1 MQTNIYAIEMID
13 IVKRFGAF
21 TALDHMNLQVRKG
34 EIHAILGENGAG
46 KSTLMSVLFGLYTPE
61 EGIVKVSGVPVKIST
76 PNVATKLKIGMVHQ
90 HFKLVDEFT
99 VTENIVLGSEPV
111 KGMKMDLTE
120 ASKKIAQIS
129 KQYGLDVDPD
139 AKIKDITVG
148 MQQRVEILK
157 MLYKDADILIF
168 DEPTAV
174 LTPQEIEELI
184 KIMDGLRKQ
193 EKSIILI
200 THKLSEIKTV
210 ADRCTIIRRGKYIE
224 TVDVEKTD
232 ENKMAELMVGRK
244 VSFETEKSEVDLKDV
259 ILRIKNLKVRD
270 SRNVE
275 TLKGVN
281 FELRGGEILG
291 IAGIDGNG
299 QKELVEAITGLTKVS
314 HGEVLLSGEEI
325 QTLSIRKR
333 TQKGIGH
340 IPEDRHKHGLVLDF
354 SVRENMILQ
363 SYYKEPFSRF
373 GFLSEGASAKFS
385 QEMVD
390 KFDVRSGEGIQ
401 SIARGMSGG
410 NQQKAIIARE
420 IARAPQLLIA
430 MQPTRGLDVGA
441 IEFIH
446 KQLIAERD
454 KGNAV
459 LLISFE
465 LEEIMNL
472 SDRIAVMYDGNII
485 DVINRKD
492 ATRNQLGLLMAGIKE
507 VVKNEK

>member
-1 MQTNIYAIEMID
+1 MQSNMYAIEMVD

-21 TALDHMNLQVRKG
+21 TALNKMQLQVRQG

-61 EGIVKVSGVPVKIST
+61 EGHIKVSGVPVKISS

-99 VTENIVLGSEPV
+99 VTENIVLGNEPV
-111 KGMKMDLTE
+111 KGLTMDLTIATKKIIE
-120 ASKKIAQIS
+120 LSKK
-129 KQYGLDVDPD
+129 YGLDVDPN

-157 MLYKDADILIF
+157 MLYKEADILIF

-174 LTPQEIEELI
+174 LTPQEIEELL
-184 KIMDGLRKQ
+184 KIMKGLREQ
-193 EKSIILI
+193 GKSIILI
-200 THKLSEIKTV
+200 THKLSEIKEV
-210 ADRCTIIRRGKYIE
+210 ADRCTVIRRGEYIQ
-224 TVDVEKTD
+224 TVDVKDTD
-232 ENKMAELMVGRK
+232 EALMAELMVGRK
-244 VSFETEKSEVDLKDV
+244 VSFTTEKTEANPKEVV
-259 ILRIKNLKVRD
+259 LRLKNLKVAD
-270 SRNVE
+270 SRGIE
-275 TLKGVN
+275 LLKGVN
-281 FELRGGEILG
+281 LEVRGGEIVG

-299 QKELVEAITGLTKVS
+299 QKELVEAITGLIKSS
-314 HGEVLLSGEEI
+314 HGEVLLEGKEL
-325 QTLSIRKR
+325 QNLSIRHR
-333 TQKGIGH
+333 TESGIGH

-354 SVRENMILQ
+354 NLRENMILQ
-363 SYYKEPFSRF
+363 SYYSK
-373 GFLSEGASAKFS
+373 KFS
-385 QEMVD
+385 KAGFINTAATS
-390 KFDVRSGEGIQ
+390 KFAEEKIAEYDVRSGNGQ
-401 SIARGMSGG
+401 KSITRGMSGG

-420 IARAPQLLIA
+420 MAREPKLLIA

-446 KQLIAERD
+446 DQLIKERD

-459 LLISFE
+459 ILISFE

-485 DVINRKD
+485 DIVNCKD
-492 ATRNQLGLLMAGIKE
+492 ATRSQLGLLMAGVKE
-507 VVKNEK
+507 V

>member
-1 MQTNIYAIEMID
+1 MQTNTYAIEMVD

-61 EGIVKVSGVPVKIST
+61 EGVVKVSGVPVKISS
-76 PNVATKLKIGMVHQ
+76 PNIATKLKIGMVHQ
-90 HFKLVDEFT
+90 HFKLVEEFT
-99 VTENIVLGSEPV
+99 VTENIVLGSEPT
-111 KGMKMDLTE
+111 KGLTLNLNE
-120 ASKKIAQIS
+120 ASKKIAELS
-129 KQYGLDVDPD
+129 KLYGLDVDPN

-168 DEPTAV
+168 DEPSAV
-174 LTPQEIEELI
+174 LTPQEIEELL
-184 KIMDGLRKQ
+184 KIMDSLRKQ
-193 EKSIILI
+193 NKSLIVI
-200 THKLSEIKTV
+200 THKLSEIKAV
-210 ADRCTIIRRGKYIE
+210 ADRCTVIRRGKYID
-224 TVDVEKTD
+224 TVDVKDTD

-244 VSFETEKSEVDLKDV
+244 VSFETEKKEAVLRDK
-259 ILRIKNLKVRD
+259 ILRIKNLKVKD
-270 SRNVE
+270 SRGIE

-281 FELRGGEILG
+281 FEVRGGEILG
-291 IAGIDGNG
+291 VAGIDGNG
-299 QKELVEAITGLTKVS
+299 QKELVEAITGLAKVS
-314 HGEVLLSGEEI
+314 HGEVILDGSEI
-325 QTLSIRKR
+325 HHLSIRQR
-333 TQKGIGH
+333 TERGIGH

-354 SVRENMILQ
+354 NIRENMILQ
-363 SYYKEPFSRF
+363 TYYKKPYSQS
-373 GFLSEGASAKFS
+373 GFINETVSTKFAE
-385 QEMVD
+385 EMVE
-390 KFDVRSGEGIQ
+390 KFDVRSGNGIQ

-420 IARAPQLLIA
+420 IAREPRLLIA

-446 KQLIAERD
+446 KQLIEERD

-472 SDRIAVMYDGNII
+472 SDRIAVMYDGNVIDII
-485 DVINRKD
+485 DRKD
-492 ATRNQLGLLMAGIKE
+492 ASRNQLGLLMAGVKE
-507 VVKNEK
+507 GAKNE

>member
-1 MQTNIYAIEMID
+1 MKTNTYAIEMID

-21 TALDHMNLQVRKG
+21 TALDKVKLQVRTG

-61 EGIVKVSGVPVKIST
+61 EGVIKVSGVPVKISS

-99 VTENIVLGSEPV
+99 VTENIVLGSEPT
-111 KGMKMDLTE
+111 KGLTMNLND
-120 ASKKIAQIS
+120 ASKKIAELS
-129 KQYGLDVDPD
+129 KQYGLDVDPS

-157 MLYKDADILIF
+157 MLYRDADILIF

-174 LTPQEIEELI
+174 LTPQEIEELL
-184 KIMDGLRKQ
+184 KIMDELRNQ
-193 EKSIILI
+193 NKSIVLI
-200 THKLSEIKTV
+200 THKLNEIKTV
-210 ADRCTIIRRGKYIE
+210 ADRCTVIRRGQYID
-224 TVDVEKTD
+224 TVDVKDTD
-232 ENKMAELMVGRK
+232 ENLMAELMVGRK
-244 VSFETEKSEVDLKDV
+244 VSFETEKADAQLRDV
-259 ILRIKNLKVRD
+259 ILRIKNLKVKD
-270 SRNVE
+270 SRGIE

-291 IAGIDGNG
+291 VAGIDGNG
-299 QKELVEAITGLTKVS
+299 QKELVEAITGLAKSS
-314 HGEVLLSGEEI
+314 HGEVLLNNSEI
-325 QTLSIRKR
+325 QSLPIRKR
-333 TQKGIGH
+333 TELGIGH

-354 SVRENMILQ
+354 NVRENMILQ
-363 SYYKEPFSRF
+363 TYYKAPFSRS
-373 GFLSEGASAKFS
+373 GLLNEAVSVKFA
-385 QEMVD
+385 EELTE
-390 KFDVRSGEGIQ
+390 KFDVRSGNGIQ
-401 SIARGMSGG
+401 SITRGMSGG

-420 IARAPQLLIA
+420 IAREPQLLIA

-446 KQLIAERD
+446 QQLIAERD

-472 SDRIAVMYDGNII
+472 SDRIAVMYDGNVI
-485 DVINRKD
+485 DILDRKD
-492 ATRNQLGLLMAGIKE
+492 ATRNQLGLLMAGVKE
-507 VVKNEK
+507 VSDNE

>member
-1 MQTNIYAIEMID
+1 MKTNTYAIEMVD

-21 TALDHMNLQVRKG
+21 VALDHMNLQVRTG

-61 EGIVKVSGVPVKIST
+61 EGMIKVSGVPVKISS
-76 PNVATKLKIGMVHQ
+76 PNIATKLKIGMVHQ
-90 HFKLVDEFT
+90 HFKLVEEFT
-99 VTENIVLGSEPV
+99 VTENIVLGSEPT
-111 KGMKMDLTE
+111 KGLTMNLTE
-120 ASKKIAQIS
+120 ASKKIAELS
-129 KQYGLDVDPD
+129 KLYGLDVDPN

-168 DEPTAV
+168 DEPSAV
-174 LTPQEIEELI
+174 LTPQEIEELL

-193 EKSIILI
+193 NKSLIVI
-200 THKLSEIKTV
+200 THKLSEIKAV
-210 ADRCTIIRRGKYIE
+210 ADRCTVIRRGKYIG
-224 TVDVEKTD
+224 TVDVKDTD
-232 ENKMAELMVGRK
+232 ENQMAELMVGRK
-244 VSFETEKSEVDLKDV
+244 VSFETEKKEAVIRDT
-259 ILRIKNLKVRD
+259 ILRIKNLKVKD
-270 SRNVE
+270 SRGVE

-291 IAGIDGNG
+291 VAGIDGNG
-299 QKELVEAITGLTKVS
+299 QKELVEAITGLTKAS
-314 HGEVLLSGEEI
+314 HGEVLLDGSEI
-325 QTLSIRKR
+325 QNLSIRKR
-333 TQKGIGH
+333 TESGIGH

-354 SVRENMILQ
+354 NLRENMILQ
-363 SYYKEPFSRF
+363 TYYKKPYSSS
-373 GFLSEGASAKFS
+373 GFISDSVSAKFAE
-385 QEMVD
+385 EMIE
-390 KFDVRSGEGIQ
+390 KFDVRSGNGIQ

-420 IARAPQLLIA
+420 IAREPKLLIA

-446 KQLIAERD
+446 KQLIEERD

-472 SDRIAVMYDGNII
+472 SDRIAVMYDGNVI
-485 DVINRKD
+485 DILDRKD
-492 ATRNQLGLLMAGIKE
+492 ATRNQLGLLMAGVKE
-507 VVKNEK
+507 EATNE

>member
-1 MQTNIYAIEMID
+1 MQSHTYAIEMVD

-21 TALDHMNLQVRKG
+21 TALKEMQLQVRQG

-61 EGIVKVSGVPVKIST
+61 EGHVKVSGVPVKISS

-99 VTENIVLGSEPV
+99 VTENIVLGSEPT
-111 KGMKMDLTE
+111 KGLVMSLGE
-120 ASKKIAQIS
+120 ASKKIAQLS
-129 KQYGLDVDPD
+129 KQYGLDVDPE

-174 LTPQEIEELI
+174 LTPQEIEELL
-184 KIMDGLRKQ
+184 KIMKSLRKQ
-193 EKSIILI
+193 GKSIILI
-200 THKLSEIKTV
+200 THKLSEIKEV
-210 ADRCTIIRRGKYIE
+210 ADRCTVIRRGEYIQ
-224 TVDVEKTD
+224 TVDVADTD
-232 ENKMAELMVGRK
+232 EALMAELMVGRK
-244 VSFETEKSEVDLKDV
+244 VSFETEKTESRPKEVV
-259 ILRIKNLKVRD
+259 LRLKNLKVED
-270 SRNVE
+270 SRGVE

-281 FELRGGEILG
+281 LELRAGEILG

-299 QKELVEAITGLTKVS
+299 QKELVEAITGLAKSS
-314 HGEVLLSGEEI
+314 HGEVLLEGKEI
-325 QTLSIRKR
+325 QNLSIRER
-333 TQKGIGH
+333 TESGIGH

-354 SVRENMILQ
+354 SLRENMILQ
-363 SYYKEPFSRF
+363 SYYKDPFSKK
-373 GFLSEGASAKFS
+373 GFIDITKSIKFA
-385 QEMVD
+385 EE
-390 KFDVRSGEGIQ
+390 KIEEYDVRSGNGIK
-401 SIARGMSGG
+401 SVTRGMSGG

-420 IARAPQLLIA
+420 MSREPKLLIA

-446 KQLIAERD
+446 SQLIKERD

-472 SDRIAVMYDGNII
+472 SDRIAVMYDGNVI
-485 DVINRKD
+485 DVIDQKD
-492 ATRNQLGLLMAGIKE
+492 ATRNQLGLLMAGVKE
-507 VVKNEK
+507 DKYEK